1 MRKLI
6 LCLAAMATLAGPL
19 PAAPA
24 FAQSSGDQASARAEM
39 QAGRN
44 RSRREIERRIVPSY
58 ERQGY
63 EYLTSEFDGTA
74 QAYRFKFIRD
84 GNVIWVDVDAKTA
97 RVLRVSR

>member
-1 MRKLI
+1 MRKVI
-6 LCLAAMATLAGPL
+6 LFFTAIATLASPML
-19 PAAPA
+19 VTPTY
-24 FAQSSGDQASARAEM
+24 AQSRGDQESARAEM

-44 RSRREIERRIVPSY
+44 MSRRDIERRVVPTY

-63 EYLTSEFDGTA
+63 EYLTVEFDGTA

-84 GNVIWVDVDAKTA
+84 GNVIWVDVDAQTA